1 MRFAELLSSAKVSDT
16 RRLRGDPDVTGVAS
30 DSRCCGEGYC
40 FVAIEGT
47 SDDGHKYIPAA
58 IRAGCQAVVCRAPQ
72 LVPNDVACAQAKD
85 TRVAAAM
92 LGQAMHGWPSRKLT
106 CVGVTGTNGKSTVTH
121 LLSAVLAAGGLSPA
135 LLGTICYE
143 TGLRS
148 EPART
153 TTPGPIELARMTG
166 EMVASGR
173 THLVMEVS
181 SHALDQRRTAGV
193 DFRVAVFTNL
203 TGDHLDY
210 HKTMDQYRAAKLR
223 MFEQLAPEAT
233 AVVNRDDPA
242 GELVAQ
248 AAPGRVVW
256 YGLSPAADVWAK
268 IENIDA
274 AGTRFALTAGDQ
286 QVSVVS
292 GLIGRHNVY
301 NCLGAAA
308 AAMELGVNLETVA
321 AAITSMDCV
330 PGRLQRVAGEVPYKV
345 FVDYAHTDDALANV
359 LSSLRPLTG
368 GRIILVFGCGG
379 DRDQSKRQRMAKVG
393 QDLADRLVITSDNP
407 RSEDPQAI
415 IDQIVAGLSDSGRR
429 RAEIEPDR
437 RAAIALAIDMA
448 QEADVVLVAGKG
460 HENYQIIGSQRL
472 PFDDVKVAAEL
483 IGAGRVLS

>member
-1 MRFAELLSSAKVSDT
+1 
-16 RRLRGDPDVTGVAS
+16 
-30 DSRCCGEGYC
+30 
-40 FVAIEGT
+40 
-47 SDDGHKYIPAA
+47 
-58 IRAGCQAVVCRAPQ
+58 
-72 LVPNDVACAQAKD
+72 
-85 TRVAAAM
+85 
-92 LGQAMHGWPSRKLT
+92 
-106 CVGVTGTNGKSTVTH
+106 
-121 LLSAVLAAGGLSPA
+121 
-135 LLGTICYE
+135 
-143 TGLRS
+143 
-148 EPART
+148 
-153 TTPGPIELARMTG
+153 
-166 EMVASGR
+166 
-173 THLVMEVS
+173 
-181 SHALDQRRTAGV
+181 
-193 DFRVAVFTNL
+193 
-203 TGDHLDY
+203 
-210 HKTMDQYRAAKLR
+210 
-223 MFEQLAPEAT
+223 
-233 AVVNRDDPA
+233 
-242 GELVAQ
+242 
-248 AAPGRVVW
+248 GRVLW

-274 AGTRFALTAGDQ
+274 AGTRFALTAGDER
-286 QVSVVS
+286 VSVVS

-321 AAITSMDCV
+321 AAMTSMDYV
-330 PGRLQRVAGEVPYKV
+330 PGRLQRVDGEVPYKV

-379 DRDQSKRQRMAKVG
+379 DRDRSKRQRMAKVG

-415 IDQIVAGLSDSGRR
+415 IDQIVAGLSDGGRR

-483 IGAGRVLS
+483 IGVRRARS